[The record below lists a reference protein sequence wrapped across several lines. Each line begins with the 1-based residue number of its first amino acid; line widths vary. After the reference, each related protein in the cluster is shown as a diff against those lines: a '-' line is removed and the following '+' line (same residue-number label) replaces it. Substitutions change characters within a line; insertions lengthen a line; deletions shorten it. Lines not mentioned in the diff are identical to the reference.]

1 MKSINTQKNCDKE
14 LFIINNNIA
23 TFAKTKI
30 LFIFLIIFGF
40 FQKGIAADFIETVY
54 KTGIMNKTVFN
65 YSISPEGTKILFNTD
80 QIVDGLQ
87 LLDLKSGK
95 ISKIQE
101 EKGRSWTQPNWS
113 RDGTKVVAISIVM
126 RNNGYMDG
134 FMIDEQ
140 DVIILDTKDWSYR
153 YLNIPQG
160 VNRAPIFSTDG
171 KMLYYFRGIPRKS
184 GKTPA
189 SKFDLYSYDLIAN
202 KETKLTNYEM
212 YQTHRIYDDGDE
224 ILFSAYGSKSLPTFK
239 PKGSMFDQTSLYAV
253 NKSTLK
259 LRMLSFDQSSGFFE
273 IYFDG
278 KDMDGNIYFRTNRE
292 GKGGRFI
299 FFIYR
304 CDSSGNN
311 CENIRS
317 RSMQNFARIPFNK
330 KEIFISDTIENE
342 IVFRK
347 LVEIGD

>member
-1 MKSINTQKNCDKE
+1 MKSINTQKNCNKE
-14 LFIINNNIA
+14 LLIINNNIA
-23 TFAKTKI
+23 TFTKTKI

-40 FQKGIAADFIETVY
+40 FQKGIATDFIETVY
-54 KTGIMNKTVFN
+54 KTGIMDKTVFD
-65 YSISPEGTKILFNTD
+65 YSISPDGTKILFNTD

-95 ISKIQE
+95 ISKIQAE
-101 EKGRSWTQPNWS
+101 QNRMWTTTSWS
-113 RDGTKVVAISIVM
+113 RDGTKVAAISTVI
-126 RNNGYMDG
+126 RNNTYMLY
-134 FMIDEQ
+134 EQ

-160 VNRAPIFSTDG
+160 VNHAPIFSTDG

-189 SKFDLYSYDLIAN
+189 SKFDLYSYDLTAN

-212 YQTHRIYDDGDE
+212 YQVHRIYDDGDE
-224 ILFSAYGSKSLPTFK
+224 ILFPAYDSRLPNFK
-239 PKGSMFDQTSLYAV
+239 PKGRMFNQTSLYAV
-253 NKSTLK
+253 NKLTLK

-278 KDMDGNIYFRTNRE
+278 KDMDGNIYFRTNRD
-292 GKGGRFI
+292 GKGGRI
-299 FFIYR
+299 IRFIYR

-317 RSMQNFARIPFNK
+317 RSMQNFVRIPFNK

-347 LVEIGD
+347 LVETGD

>member
-1 MKSINTQKNCDKE
+1 MKSINTQKNCNKE
-14 LFIINNNIA
+14 LLIINNNIA
-23 TFAKTKI
+23 TFTKTKI

-40 FQKGIAADFIETVY
+40 FQKGIATDFIETVY
-54 KTGIMNKTVFN
+54 KTGIMNKAVFG
-65 YSISPEGTKILFNTD
+65 YSISPDGTKILFNTD

-101 EKGRSWTQPNWS
+101 EKGRSWSTTSWS
-113 RDGTKVVAISIVM
+113 RDGTKVAAISTVI
-126 RNNGYMDG
+126 RNNTYMLY
-134 FMIDEQ
+134 EE

-153 YLNIPQG
+153 YLNILQG
-160 VNRAPIFSTDG
+160 VNHAPIFSTDG

-189 SKFDLYSYDLIAN
+189 SKYDLYSYDLTTN
-202 KETKLTNYEM
+202 KETKLTDYKM
-212 YQTHRIYDDGDE
+212 YQVHRIYDDGDE
-224 ILFSAYGSKSLPTFK
+224 ILFPAYDSRLPNFK
-239 PKGSMFDQTSLYAV
+239 PKGSMFNQTSLYAV

-259 LRMLSFDQSSGFFE
+259 LRMFSFDQSSGFFD

-278 KDMDGNIYFRTNRE
+278 KDMDGNIYFGTNRD
-292 GKGGRFI
+292 GKGGRFMH
-299 FFIYR
+299 FIYR

-317 RSMQNFARIPFNK
+317 ISIQNFVRIPFNK

-347 LVEIGD
+347 LVEIGN